1 MKNFLIP
8 FFLILFF
15 TTGCGYKVIDRS
27 KFGNFGI
34 AEMNTSGETRINYKI
49 KNKLFFNA
57 EKNNNNLI
65 ILDLESKKTR
75 KIEEKNDKNEIT
87 KYRIFIKVDVSFR
100 KITDT
105 ETSSFIVRKNGI
117 YNVGN
122 KYSQTLSN
130 EKKLTEI
137 LTNDV
142 VDEIFDEL
150 SIKLNDI

>member
-27 KFGNFGI
+27 KFGNFSI

-49 KNKLFFNA
+49 KNKLFFNT

-65 ILDLESKKTR
+65 ILDLESKKTK

-87 KYRIFIKVDVSFR
+87 KYRLFIKVDVSFK

-105 ETSSFIVRKNGI
+105 ESSSFIVKENGI

-122 KYSQTLSN
+122 RYSQTLNN

-137 LTNDV
+137 LTNNV
-142 VDEIFDEL
+142 VDEIFEEL

>member
-8 FFLILFF
+8 FFLVLFF

-49 KNKLFFNA
+49 KNKLFFNTD
-57 EKNNNNLI
+57 KNNNNLI
-65 ILDLESKKTR
+65 ILDLESKKTK

-87 KYRIFIKVDVSFR
+87 KYRLFIRVDVSFK

-105 ETSSFIVRKNGI
+105 EISSFIVKKTGI
-117 YNVGN
+117 YSVGN
-122 KYSQTLSN
+122 RYSQTLSN

>member
-8 FFLILFF
+8 FFLVLFF

-49 KNKLFFNA
+49 KNKLFFNTD
-57 EKNNNNLI
+57 KNNNNLI
-65 ILDLESKKTR
+65 ILDLESKKTK

-87 KYRIFIKVDVSFR
+87 KYRLFIKVDVSFK

-105 ETSSFIVRKNGI
+105 EISSFIVKKTGI

-122 KYSQTLSN
+122 RYSQTLSN

>member
-49 KNKLFFNA
+49 KNKLFFNT
-57 EKNNNNLI
+57 EKNNKNLI
-65 ILDLESKKTR
+65 ILDLESKKTK

-87 KYRIFIKVDVSFR
+87 KYRLFINVDVRFK

-105 ETSSFIVRKNGI
+105 ETSSFIVKKTGV

-122 KYSQTLSN
+122 RYSQTLNN

>member
-8 FFLILFF
+8 FFLVLFF

-49 KNKLFFNA
+49 KNKLFFNTD
-57 EKNNNNLI
+57 KNNNNLI
-65 ILDLESKKTR
+65 ILDLESKKTK

-87 KYRIFIKVDVSFR
+87 KYRLFIKVDVSFK

-105 ETSSFIVRKNGI
+105 ETSSFIVKKTGI

-122 KYSQTLSN
+122 RYSQTLSN

-137 LTNDV
+137 LTKRALV
-142 VDEIFDEL
+142 R
-150 SIKLNDI
+150 

>member
-8 FFLILFF
+8 FFLVLFF

-49 KNKLFFNA
+49 KNKLFFNT

-65 ILDLESKKTR
+65 ILDLESKKTK

-87 KYRIFIKVDVSFR
+87 KYRLFIKVDVSFK

-105 ETSSFIVRKNGI
+105 ETSSFIVKKTGI

-122 KYSQTLSN
+122 RYSQSLSN

>member
-49 KNKLFFNA
+49 KNKLFFNTD
-57 EKNNNNLI
+57 KNNNNLI
-65 ILDLESKKTR
+65 ILDLESKKTK

-87 KYRIFIKVDVSFR
+87 KYRLFIKVDVSFK

-105 ETSSFIVRKNGI
+105 ETSSFIVKKTGI

-122 KYSQTLSN
+122 RYSQTLSN

>member
-1 MKNFLIP
+1 MKYFLIL
-8 FFLILFF
+8 FFLVLFF

-49 KNKLFFNA
+49 KNKLFFNTD
-57 EKNNNNLI
+57 KNNNNLI
-65 ILDLESKKTR
+65 ILDLESKKTK

-87 KYRIFIKVDVSFR
+87 KYRLFIKVDVSFK

-105 ETSSFIVRKNGI
+105 ETSSFIVKKTGI

-122 KYSQTLSN
+122 RYSQTLSN

>member
-8 FFLILFF
+8 FFLVLFF

-49 KNKLFFNA
+49 KNKLFFNT

-65 ILDLESKKTR
+65 ILDLESKKSK

-87 KYRIFIKVDVSFR
+87 KYRLFIKVDVSFK

-105 ETSSFIVRKNGI
+105 ETLSFIVKKTGI

-122 KYSQTLSN
+122 RYSQTLSN
-130 EKKLTEI
+130 EKKLTDI

>member
-8 FFLILFF
+8 FFLVLFF

-49 KNKLFFNA
+49 KNKLFFNTD
-57 EKNNNNLI
+57 KNNNNLI
-65 ILDLESKKTR
+65 ILDLESKKTK

-87 KYRIFIKVDVSFR
+87 KYRLFINVDVRFK

-105 ETSSFIVRKNGI
+105 ETSSFIVKKTGI

-122 KYSQTLSN
+122 RYSQTLNN

>member
-8 FFLILFF
+8 FFLVLFF

-49 KNKLFFNA
+49 KNKLFFNT

-65 ILDLESKKTR
+65 ILDLESKKTK

-87 KYRIFIKVDVSFR
+87 KYRLFIKVDVSFK

-105 ETSSFIVRKNGI
+105 ETSSFIVKKTGI

-122 KYSQTLSN
+122 RYSQTLSN
-130 EKKLTEI
+130 EKNLQR
-137 LTNDV
+137 
-142 VDEIFDEL
+142 F
-150 SIKLNDI
+150 

>member
-49 KNKLFFNA
+49 KNKLFFNT
-57 EKNNNNLI
+57 EKNNKNLI
-65 ILDLESKKTR
+65 ILDLESKKTK

-87 KYRIFIKVDVSFR
+87 KYRLFINVDVRFK

-105 ETSSFIVRKNGI
+105 ETSSFIVKKTGI

-122 KYSQTLSN
+122 RYSQTLSN

>member
-8 FFLILFF
+8 FFLVLFF

-49 KNKLFFNA
+49 KNKLFFNTD
-57 EKNNNNLI
+57 KNNNNLI
-65 ILDLESKKTR
+65 ILDLESKKTK

-87 KYRIFIKVDVSFR
+87 KYRLFIKVDVSFK

-105 ETSSFIVRKNGI
+105 ETSSFIVKKTGI

-122 KYSQTLSN
+122 RYSQSLSN

>member
-8 FFLILFF
+8 FFLVLFF

-49 KNKLFFNA
+49 KNKLFFNTD
-57 EKNNNNLI
+57 KNNNNLI
-65 ILDLESKKTR
+65 ILDLESKKTK

-87 KYRIFIKVDVSFR
+87 KYRLFIKVDVSFK

-105 ETSSFIVRKNGI
+105 ETSIFIVKKTGI

-122 KYSQTLSN
+122 RYSQTLSN

>member
-8 FFLILFF
+8 FFLVLFF

-49 KNKLFFNA
+49 KNKLFFNT

-65 ILDLESKKTR
+65 ILDLESKKTK

-87 KYRIFIKVDVSFR
+87 KYRLFIKVDVSFK

-105 ETSSFIVRKNGI
+105 ETLSFIVKKTGI

-122 KYSQTLSN
+122 RYSQTLSN
-130 EKKLTEI
+130 EKKLTDI

>member
-8 FFLILFF
+8 FFLVLFF
-15 TTGCGYKVIDRS
+15 TTGCGYKIIDRS

-49 KNKLFFNA
+49 KNKLFFNTD
-57 EKNNNNLI
+57 KNNNNLI
-65 ILDLESKKTR
+65 ILDLESKKTK

-87 KYRIFIKVDVSFR
+87 KYRLFIKVDVSFK

-105 ETSSFIVRKNGI
+105 ETSSFIVKKTGI

-122 KYSQTLSN
+122 RYSQTLNN

-137 LTNDV
+137 LTNDI

>member
-8 FFLILFF
+8 FFLVLFF

-49 KNKLFFNA
+49 KNKLFFNTD
-57 EKNNNNLI
+57 KNNNNLI
-65 ILDLESKKTR
+65 ILDLESKKTK

-87 KYRIFIKVDVSFR
+87 KYRLFIKVDVSFK

-105 ETSSFIVRKNGI
+105 ETSSFIVKKNGI

-122 KYSQTLSN
+122 RYSQTLSN

>member
-8 FFLILFF
+8 FFLVLFF
-15 TTGCGYKVIDRS
+15 TTGCGYKIIDRS

-34 AEMNTSGETRINYKI
+34 AEMNTSGVTRINYKI
-49 KNKLFFNA
+49 KNKLFFNTD
-57 EKNNNNLI
+57 KNNNNLI
-65 ILDLESKKTR
+65 ILDLESKKTK

-87 KYRIFIKVDVSFR
+87 KYRLFIKVDVSFK

-105 ETSSFIVRKNGI
+105 ETSSFIVKKTGI

-122 KYSQTLSN
+122 RYSQTLSN

>member
-1 MKNFLIP
+1 MKYFLIP
-8 FFLILFF
+8 FFLVLFF
-15 TTGCGYKVIDRS
+15 TTSCGYKVIDRS

-49 KNKLFFNA
+49 KNKLFFNT

-65 ILDLESKKTR
+65 ILDLESKKTK
-75 KIEEKNDKNEIT
+75 KIEEKNDRNEIT
-87 KYRIFIKVDVSFR
+87 KYRLFIKVDVSFK

-105 ETSSFIVRKNGI
+105 ETSSFIIKKNGI
-117 YNVGN
+117 YSVGN
-122 KYSQTLSN
+122 RYSQTLNN

>member
-8 FFLILFF
+8 FFLVLFF

-49 KNKLFFNA
+49 KNKLFFNT

-65 ILDLESKKTR
+65 ILDLESKKTK

-87 KYRIFIKVDVSFR
+87 KYRLFIKVDVSFK

-105 ETSSFIVRKNGI
+105 ETSSFIVKKTGI

-122 KYSQTLSN
+122 RYSQTLSN

>member
-8 FFLILFF
+8 FFLVLFF

-49 KNKLFFNA
+49 KNKLFFNTD
-57 EKNNNNLI
+57 KNNNNLI
-65 ILDLESKKTR
+65 ILDLESKKTK
-75 KIEEKNDKNEIT
+75 KIEEKNDRNEIT
-87 KYRIFIKVDVSFR
+87 KYRLFIKVDVSFK

-105 ETSSFIVRKNGI
+105 ETSSFIIKKNGI
-117 YNVGN
+117 YSVGN
-122 KYSQTLSN
+122 RYSQTLNN

>member
-8 FFLILFF
+8 FFLVLFF

-49 KNKLFFNA
+49 KNKLFFNTD
-57 EKNNNNLI
+57 KNNNNLI
-65 ILDLESKKTR
+65 ILNLESKKTK

-87 KYRIFIKVDVSFR
+87 KYRLFIKVDVSFK

-105 ETSSFIVRKNGI
+105 ETSSFIVKKTGI

-122 KYSQTLSN
+122 RYSQSLSN

>member
-1 MKNFLIP
+1 MNNFLIH
-8 FFLILFF
+8 FFLVLFF

-49 KNKLFFNA
+49 KNKLFFNTD
-57 EKNNNNLI
+57 KNNNNLI
-65 ILDLESKKTR
+65 ILDLESKKTK

-87 KYRIFIKVDVSFR
+87 KYRLFIKVDVSFK

-105 ETSSFIVRKNGI
+105 ETSSFIVKKTGI

-122 KYSQTLSN
+122 RYSQTLNN

>member
-8 FFLILFF
+8 FFLVLFF
-15 TTGCGYKVIDRS
+15 TTGCGYKIIDRS

-49 KNKLFFNA
+49 KNKLFFNT
-57 EKNNNNLI
+57 EKNNKNLI
-65 ILDLESKKTR
+65 ILDLESKKTK

-87 KYRIFIKVDVSFR
+87 KYRLFIKVDVSFK

-105 ETSSFIVRKNGI
+105 ETSSFIVKKTGI

-122 KYSQTLSN
+122 RYSQTLSN

-137 LTNDV
+137 LTNDI

>member
-8 FFLILFF
+8 FFLVLFF

-49 KNKLFFNA
+49 KNKLFFNTD
-57 EKNNNNLI
+57 KNNNNLI
-65 ILDLESKKTR
+65 ILDLESKKTK

-87 KYRIFIKVDVSFR
+87 KYRLFIKVDVSFK

-105 ETSSFIVRKNGI
+105 ETSSFIVKKTGI
-117 YNVGN
+117 YNVSN
-122 KYSQTLSN
+122 RYSQTLSN

>member
-8 FFLILFF
+8 FFLVLFF

-49 KNKLFFNA
+49 KNKLFFNTD
-57 EKNNNNLI
+57 KNNNNLI
-65 ILDLESKKTR
+65 ILDLESKKTK

-87 KYRIFIKVDVSFR
+87 KYRLFIKVDVSFK

-105 ETSSFIVRKNGI
+105 ETSSFIVKKTGI

-122 KYSQTLSN
+122 RYSQTLSN
-130 EKKLTEI
+130 EKTLTEI

>member
-8 FFLILFF
+8 FFLVLFF

-49 KNKLFFNA
+49 KNKLFFNTD
-57 EKNNNNLI
+57 KNNNNLI
-65 ILDLESKKTR
+65 ILDLESKKTK

-87 KYRIFIKVDVSFR
+87 KYRLFIRVDVSFK

-105 ETSSFIVRKNGI
+105 EISSFIVKKTGI

-122 KYSQTLSN
+122 RYSQTLSN

>member
-8 FFLILFF
+8 FFLVLFF
-15 TTGCGYKVIDRS
+15 TTGCGYKVIDRT

-34 AEMNTSGETRINYKI
+34 AEMNTSGVTRINYKI
-49 KNKLFFNA
+49 KNKLFFNTD
-57 EKNNNNLI
+57 KNNNNLI
-65 ILDLESKKTR
+65 ILDLESKKTK

-87 KYRIFIKVDVSFR
+87 KYRLFIKVDVSFK

-105 ETSSFIVRKNGI
+105 ETSSFIVKKTGI

-122 KYSQTLSN
+122 RYSQTLSN

>member
-8 FFLILFF
+8 FFLVLFF

-34 AEMNTSGETRINYKI
+34 AEMNTSGVTRINYKI
-49 KNKLFFNA
+49 KNKLFFNTD
-57 EKNNNNLI
+57 KNNNNLI
-65 ILDLESKKTR
+65 ILDLESKKTK
-75 KIEEKNDKNEIT
+75 KIEEKNDRNEIT
-87 KYRIFIKVDVSFR
+87 KYRLFIKVDVSFK

-105 ETSSFIVRKNGI
+105 ETSSFIIKKNGI
-117 YNVGN
+117 YSVGN
-122 KYSQTLSN
+122 RYSQTLNN

-137 LTNDV
+137 LKNDV

>member
-8 FFLILFF
+8 FFLVLFF

-49 KNKLFFNA
+49 KNKLFFNTD
-57 EKNNNNLI
+57 KNNNNLI
-65 ILDLESKKTR
+65 ILDLESKKTK

-87 KYRIFIKVDVSFR
+87 KYRLFINVDVRFK

-105 ETSSFIVRKNGI
+105 ETSSFIVKKTGV

-122 KYSQTLSN
+122 RYSQTLNN

>member
-1 MKNFLIP
+1 
-8 FFLILFF
+8 
-15 TTGCGYKVIDRS
+15 
-27 KFGNFGI
+27 
-34 AEMNTSGETRINYKI
+34 MNTSGETRINYKI
-49 KNKLFFNA
+49 KNKLFFNTD
-57 EKNNNNLI
+57 KNNNNLI
-65 ILDLESKKTR
+65 ILDLESKKTK

-87 KYRIFIKVDVSFR
+87 KYRLFIRVDVSFK

-105 ETSSFIVRKNGI
+105 EISSFIVKKTGI

-122 KYSQTLSN
+122 RYSQTLSN

>member
-8 FFLILFF
+8 FFLVLFF

-49 KNKLFFNA
+49 KNKLFFNTD
-57 EKNNNNLI
+57 KNNNNLI
-65 ILDLESKKTR
+65 ILDLESKKTK

-87 KYRIFIKVDVSFR
+87 KYRLFIRVDVSFK

-105 ETSSFIVRKNGI
+105 ETSSFIVKKTGI

-122 KYSQTLSN
+122 RYSQTLSN

>member
-8 FFLILFF
+8 FFLVLFF

-49 KNKLFFNA
+49 KNKLFFNTD
-57 EKNNNNLI
+57 KNNNNLI
-65 ILDLESKKTR
+65 ILDLESKKTK

-87 KYRIFIKVDVSFR
+87 KYRLFIKVDVSFK

-105 ETSSFIVRKNGI
+105 ETSSFIVKKTGI

-122 KYSQTLSN
+122 RYSQTLSN

>member
-8 FFLILFF
+8 FFLVLFF
-15 TTGCGYKVIDRS
+15 TTGCGYKIIDRS

-49 KNKLFFNA
+49 KNKLFFNTD
-57 EKNNNNLI
+57 KNNNNLI
-65 ILDLESKKTR
+65 ILDLESKKTK

-87 KYRIFIKVDVSFR
+87 KYRLFIKVDVSFK

-105 ETSSFIVRKNGI
+105 ETSSFIVKKTGI

-122 KYSQTLSN
+122 RYSQTLKKK
-130 EKKLTEI
+130 KKLTEI

>member
-49 KNKLFFNA
+49 KNKLFFNT
-57 EKNNNNLI
+57 EENNNNLI
-65 ILDLESKKTR
+65 ILDLESKKTK

-87 KYRIFIKVDVSFR
+87 KYRLFIKVDVSFK

-105 ETSSFIVRKNGI
+105 ETSSFIVKKTGI

-122 KYSQTLSN
+122 RYTQTLSN